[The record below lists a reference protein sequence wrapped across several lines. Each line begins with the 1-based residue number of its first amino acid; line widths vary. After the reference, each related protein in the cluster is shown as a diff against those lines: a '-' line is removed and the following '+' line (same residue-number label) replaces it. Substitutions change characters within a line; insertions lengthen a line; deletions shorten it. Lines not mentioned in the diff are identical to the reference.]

1 MAIATLGISSE
12 EFYDLDAVE
21 FYNALKVISENR
33 RAQSR
38 ESYEVARFGAVQIIN
53 MELMLKGRNPIQDPA
68 DYVSFIWE
76 KKKEKGQSLEDM
88 KKQVLTLGVLF
99 AGDNPVGHKKL
110 DDPPTVLAHPK
121 EEK

>member
-1 MAIATLGISSE
+1 MGALHITAG

-21 FYNALKVISENR
+21 FHYALKTVR
-33 RAQSR
+33 RARQAQGR
-38 ESYEVARFGAVQIIN
+38 EAYEIARLQAVLIIN
-53 MELMLKGRNPIQDPA
+53 PTLKTPFKEPQDYIQF
-68 DYVSFIWE
+68 SWE

-88 KKQVLTLGVLF
+88 KKQVLSLGVLF